1 MVAATLLIISC
12 VSLVTLVVGI
22 AIQYQCSTNQERH
35 LRDIVRLHRQ
45 NAVRNLMEGLSD
57 EEDGSGGECEEPGV
71 LRPEGI
77 PIYSGWRNNRSG
89 EMSPG
94 APIR

>member
-22 AIQYQCSTNQERH
+22 AIQYQCSSNQERH

-45 NAVRNLMEGLSD
+45 NAMRNLMEGISD
-57 EEDGSGGECEEPGV
+57 DDGENNDDNQPGYV
-71 LRPEGI
+71 NPEAEGT
-77 PIYSGWRNNRSG
+77 PCGSSELPNY
-89 EMSPG
+89 
-94 APIR
+94 PIR